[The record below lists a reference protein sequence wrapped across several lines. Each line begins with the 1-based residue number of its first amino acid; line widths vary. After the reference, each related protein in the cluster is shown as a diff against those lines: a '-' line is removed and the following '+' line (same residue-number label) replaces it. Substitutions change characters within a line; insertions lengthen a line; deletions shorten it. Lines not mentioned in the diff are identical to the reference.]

1 MDTNGSGGLT
11 SLLFGKTRRA
21 VLGLLF
27 TRPDESFHLR
37 ELARLSGAALGPV
50 QREVAALAGA
60 GLLVREP
67 RGRQVF
73 YRLDPRCPVY
83 SELKALV
90 VKTAG
95 LGDVL
100 RRALAPLARKVPVAF
115 VFGSFARGEQA
126 HASDVDLL
134 VVGGA
139 SFAELAQALREP
151 QARLARVVNPTVY
164 SALETAALLFG
175 GNASDYAI
183 STLGNDPNQINFM
196 AHVDGWGDDQYL
208 FSTVAQDYKLDTGA
222 PGYNDPYG
230 GPSYSAY
237 VLDHSCYN
245 RYTSPNQGCTD
256 TAIGQNF
263 AFRINGAVPE
273 PGTWAMLV
281 LGFGMMGASLR
292 RRRAESSLR
301 PA

>member
-1 MDTNGSGGLT
+1 MKKGFVIAS
-11 SLLFGKTRRA
+11 
-21 VLGLLF
+21 
-27 TRPDESFHLR
+27 
-37 ELARLSGAALGPV
+37 
-50 QREVAALAGA
+50 ALAA
-60 GLLVREP
+60 
-67 RGRQVF
+67 
-73 YRLDPRCPVY
+73 
-83 SELKALV
+83 
-90 VKTAG
+90 T
-95 LGDVL
+95 
-100 RRALAPLARKVPVAF
+100 VAF
-115 VFGSFARGEQA
+115 AA
-126 HASDVDLL
+126 P
-134 VVGGA
+134 
-139 SFAELAQALREP
+139 AQADTYTFAGSWYVGEGP
-151 QARLARVVNPTVY
+151 IWNGNPTVY

-292 RRRAESSLR
+292 RRRAESNLR